1 MGADLDA
8 DVMTI
13 LSDLQVL
20 IRDLRQ
26 QMSVLIDLQSQPAIA
41 GKPQEWYSTA
51 EASKLLQKSE
61 YTVRQWC
68 NEGRINAVKR
78 EERRGGSSLWKIS
91 TEEVAR
97 YKDEGLLSLD
107 PSRNHGRR
115 SLTRG

>member
-1 MGADLDA
+1 MSTELNA
-8 DVMTI
+8 DVMTM
-13 LSDLQVL
+13 LSDLQALV
-20 IRDLRQ
+20 RDLQQ
-26 QMSVLIDLQSQPAIA
+26 QMSILIDLKSQPAIPA
-41 GKPQEWYSTA
+41 KPQEWYSTA

-97 YKDEGLLSLD
+97 YKNEGLLPLD
-107 PSRNHGRR
+107 PSRNHGR
-115 SLTRG
+115 

>member
-1 MGADLDA
+1 MSTELNA
-8 DVMTI
+8 DVMTM
-13 LSDLQVL
+13 LSGLQASMQDLQ
-20 IRDLRQ
+20 Q
-26 QMSVLIDLQSQPAIA
+26 QMSILTDLQSRPATPT
-41 GKPQEWYSTA
+41 KPQEWYSTA

-97 YKDEGLLSLD
+97 YQNDGLLPLD
-107 PSRNHGRR
+107 PSRNHGR
-115 SLTRG
+115 

>member
-1 MGADLDA
+1 MYQELNSDMIGLL
-8 DVMTI
+8 T
-13 LSDLQVL
+13 DLQGS
-20 IRDLRQ
+20 IRELRIELGQ
-26 QMSVLIDLQSQPAIA
+26 VRAELQSRPATPT
-41 GKPQEWYSTA
+41 KPQEWYSTA

-97 YKDEGLLSLD
+97 YKNEGLLPPDLY
-107 PSRNHGRR
+107 RNPER
-115 SLTRG
+115 

>member
-1 MGADLDA
+1 MSTELNA

-13 LSDLQVL
+13 LSGLQASMQDLQ
-20 IRDLRQ
+20 Q
-26 QMSVLIDLQSQPAIA
+26 QMCILTDLHSRPAIPA
-41 GKPQEWYSTA
+41 KPQEWYSTA

-78 EERRGGSSLWKIS
+78 EERRGGSALWNIS

-97 YKDEGLLSLD
+97 YKNEGLLPLD
-107 PSRNHGRR
+107 PYRNTER
-115 SLTRG
+115 

>member
-1 MGADLDA
+1 MSTELNA
-8 DVMTI
+8 DVMTM
-13 LSDLQVL
+13 LSGLQASMHDLQ
-20 IRDLRQ
+20 Q
-26 QMSVLIDLQSQPAIA
+26 QMSILTDLQSRPAIPT
-41 GKPQEWYSTA
+41 KPQEWYSTA

-97 YKDEGLLSLD
+97 YKNEGLLSLD
-107 PSRNHGRR
+107 PSRNHGR
-115 SLTRG
+115 